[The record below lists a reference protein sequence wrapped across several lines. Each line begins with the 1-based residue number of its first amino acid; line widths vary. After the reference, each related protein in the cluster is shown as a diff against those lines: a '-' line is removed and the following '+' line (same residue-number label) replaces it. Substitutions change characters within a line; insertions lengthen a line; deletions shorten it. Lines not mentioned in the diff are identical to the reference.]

1 MNKARIAY
9 SLLLSAAMFWGC
21 CHSPQKSTGNLRNV
35 TAAELAQNPGKFL
48 DKGVI
53 VTGTLKN
60 AGENYFRDM
69 RLVLLDDKG
78 NSISVRPW
86 LPLEVP
92 PPRPGPARRE
102 RPKVLS
108 DFLNRALEIKGIWQR
123 ENDVYYLMVNEAIP
137 IETTEKLK

>member
-1 MNKARIAY
+1 MNITRIIY
-9 SLLLSAAMFWGC
+9 LLLLSAATFWGC
-21 CHSPQKSTGNLRNV
+21 CHSPQKSADNSRNV
-35 TAAELAQNPGKFL
+35 TVAELAKDPEKFL
-48 DKGVI
+48 DKSFV

-92 PPRPGPARRE
+92 PPRPGPAKRE
-102 RPKVLS
+102 RPKVMS
-108 DFLNRALEIKGIWQR
+108 GFLNRALEIKGVWQK
-123 ENDVYYLMVNEAIP
+123 ENDIYYLMVNEAMP
-137 IETTEKLK
+137 VETTEKQK